1 MSMAQFWFNFN
12 NAWSGQKYYTEG
24 AIQLFNLL
32 YTSVPILLLGKHVPY
47 SSVAIFLSPFLQ
59 LCFIQLKYSMWHLSS
74 SPSSFLLSISFTLS
88 LFLSLFHSHSFT
100 LSLTLSLSLSLAL
113 SLFYSLSLSLT
124 HFRYSSSSLFFL
136 TSMKVC
142 MIWMSHQLPCSAI
155 LSCIEHASITNFS
168 WYVSAIALLMIFMS

>member
-74 SPSSFLLSISFTLS
+74 SPSSFLLSTSFTLS

-100 LSLTLSLSLSLAL
+100 LSLTISLSPSLAL

-124 HFRYSSSSLFFL
+124 FVTPPPLYFFSLQWRCVWYGCL
-136 TSMKVC
+136 TSCRVPL
-142 MIWMSHQLPCSAI
+142 SSA
-155 LSCIEHASITNFS
+155 
-168 WYVSAIALLMIFMS
+168 V